1 MNNCPCCSG
10 LLLQHIRGSQ
20 VYYFCRNCWQ
30 TMPSLDSKNYNL
42 STDLVSSLS
51 RKRLRAELGNAG
63 IALCERKSI
72 G

>member
-10 LLLQHIRGSQ
+10 LLLRHIRGSQ

-30 TMPSLDSKNYNL
+30 TMPSLDLPNYNL

-51 RKRLRAELGNAG
+51 RKRLRAELGNASVV
-63 IALCERKSI
+63 LC
-72 G
+72 

>member
-10 LLLQHIRGSQ
+10 LLLRHIRGSQ

-30 TMPSLDSKNYNL
+30 TMPSLDSENYNL
-42 STDLVSSLS
+42 SPDLVCSLS

-63 IALCERKSI
+63 VALC
-72 G
+72 